1 METTN
6 NGEISTRALRELIA
20 SEDKRY
26 EQRFIDIKTATEAAY
41 VSQKTAMEAAFAAQ
55 KTAMEAAFA
64 AAEKVSQKTEKGH
77 EESVKSINI
86 LLEQLRVQAMTFIP
100 RQEWAITVN
109 NFSDS
114 IKKLED
120 YHSQLIGAENY
131 GSKSKSQNN
140 WIIGV
145 IISALAIGVSMVAV
159 FLHH

>member
-1 METTN
+1 METPN

-26 EQRFIDIKTATEAAY
+26 EQRFIDIKTATEAVY

-109 NFSDS
+109 NFSAS

-120 YHSQLIGAENY
+120 YQSQLIGAENY

-145 IISALAIGVSMVAV
+145 VISALAIGVSLFAV
-159 FLHH
+159 YMRH